1 MPATKTVS
9 KRKTTHGAK
18 RHAKHHRVGKD
29 YLKVYWPYVPMLLIV
44 ALGLFIGTP
53 RANHKAGVL
62 AYATEISSNRL
73 LTETNERRVANH
85 SQPLVMNEALST
97 AAQTKAND
105 MAMHNYWS
113 HYTPSGE
120 APWVFIDKSGYAY
133 SKAGENLAYGFGT
146 SDETVNGWMNSPTH
160 KANML
165 DNSFSEVGFGFANS
179 ADFNKSGHETIV
191 VAMYGRPN
199 KQQTTVAASN
209 PSHTNGAFTT
219 TSNAAEPASRPV
231 SLIQKITGGS
241 APWITFAVGLM
252 SGFMLLFVFIRHGLA
267 FKRVL
272 IHGEQFLVKHP
283 VLDIIFVGFVMT
295 GYVLSQTSGFIR

>member
-1 MPATKTVS
+1 MPATKKLTT
-9 KRKTTHGAK
+9 RKTTHGAK
-18 RHAKHHRVGKD
+18 RQAKHHRVGKD

-44 ALGLFIGTP
+44 AVGLFFGSP
-53 RANHKAGVL
+53 HPSHKEGVL

-73 LTETNERRVANH
+73 LTETNERRAADGK
-85 SQPLVMNEALST
+85 PTLIINEALST
-97 AAQTKAND
+97 AAQAKAND
-105 MAMHNYWS
+105 MAMKNYWS

-133 SKAGENLAYGFGT
+133 TKAGENLAYGFST
-146 SDETVNGWMNSPTH
+146 SNETVNGWMNSPTH

-165 DNSFSEVGFGFANS
+165 DGAFSEVGFGFAN
-179 ADFNKSGHETIV
+179 AEDYNKSGKETIV
-191 VAMYGRPN
+191 VAMYGEPS
-199 KQQTTVAASN
+199 KSQVAAAPNQSN
-209 PSHTNGAFTT
+209 HTNGAFTT
-219 TSNAAEPASRPV
+219 TASAAEPASKSI
-231 SLIQKITGGS
+231 SLVQKLTGNG
-241 APWITFAVGLM
+241 APWLPFAIGLM

-283 VLDIIFVGFVMT
+283 VLDIVFVGFVMA